1 MGEQLQTPEE
11 QNAAF
16 RAQVATIT
24 DRQALQQTA
33 DELLIQ
39 MRTIENQLAGR
50 RALAEEARKAGRD
63 LPPDY
68 FDWRR
73 RAVASKN
80 LYTARYRI
88 IRERIKAL
96 NVAATRREL
105 MDAAGLPT
113 LRDGDLLL
121 HRVYQL
127 LVELVRSGRVQY
139 QPQEQ
144 ALLDAVREYIHDP
157 DRETG

>member
-1 MGEQLQTPEE
+1 MNELLQTPEE

-16 RAQVATIT
+16 RAQVATLT
-24 DRQALQQTA
+24 DRQVLQQIA
-33 DELLIQ
+33 DDLLVR

-50 RALAEEARKAGRD
+50 RARVEDIQKAGQEV
-63 LPPDY
+63 PPDY

-80 LYTARYRI
+80 LFTAQYRI

-96 NVAATRREL
+96 NVATTRREI

-121 HRVYQL
+121 QHTYQL
-127 LVELVRSGRVQY
+127 
-139 QPQEQ
+139 
-144 ALLDAVREYIHDP
+144 
-157 DRETG
+157 

>member
-1 MGEQLQTPEE
+1 MGEQFRTPEE

-24 DRQALQQTA
+24 DRHALQQTA
-33 DELLIQ
+33 GDLLIR

-50 RALAEEARKAGRD
+50 RALAEEARKAGQE

-68 FDWRR
+68 LDWRR

-80 LYTARYRI
+80 LYTAQYRI
-88 IRERIKAL
+88 LRDRIKAL
-96 NVAATRREL
+96 NVATTRREI

-121 HRVYQL
+121 HRAYQL
-127 LVELVRSGRVQY
+127 LVDLVRSGRVQY

-144 ALLDAVREYIHDP
+144 ALLDALRAYVDDP
-157 DRETG
+157 DRESR